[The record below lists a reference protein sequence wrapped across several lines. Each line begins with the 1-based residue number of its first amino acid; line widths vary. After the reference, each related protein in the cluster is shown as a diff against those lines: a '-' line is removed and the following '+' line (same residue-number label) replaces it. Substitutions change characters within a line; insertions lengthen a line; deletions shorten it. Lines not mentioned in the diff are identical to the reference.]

1 MPYFNTCSRCGAT
14 LDPGEKCTCEA
25 DEKRAKEDAKIHKMV
40 LFTKDILSRNQK
52 SKKRGK
58 TK

>member
-14 LDPGEKCTCEA
+14 LDPGERCTCVA
-25 DEKRAKEDAKIHKMV
+25 DEKRAKEEAQLNRMV
-40 LFTKDILSRNQK
+40 EFTKTLLKHSK

-58 TK
+58 KK